1 MCECMRMC
9 VREEREN
16 EKEGM
21 KEGRL
26 RKRERESKRECK
38 MQSNVM
44 EPTDNSEIIG
54 TEPDAIEIRISK
66 PRFPLLAAATEKDRS
81 DLKTN
86 RLR

>member
-1 MCECMRMC
+1 MMR
-9 VREEREN
+9 ER
-16 EKEGM
+16 EGM

-26 RKRERESKRECK
+26 RKRERERARESAKCNR
-38 MQSNVM
+38 MGWSA
-44 EPTDNSEIIG
+44 PIIPKSSG
-54 TEPDAIEIRISK
+54 PDAIEIRISK